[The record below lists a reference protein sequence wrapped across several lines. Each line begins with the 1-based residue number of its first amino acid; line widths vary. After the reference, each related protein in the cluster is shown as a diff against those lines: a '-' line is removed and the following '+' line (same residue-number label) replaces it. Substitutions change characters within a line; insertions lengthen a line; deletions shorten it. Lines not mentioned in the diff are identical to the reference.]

1 MIGAGRRSQI
11 DREIERANQWL
22 YGVAVSDEPIGPD
35 SRCSGSARLGRA
47 LQIISELAPDAQRL
61 ESEGVTVEDVR
72 RLAEAHVLS
81 AGVDDRW
88 SAPEVREI
96 HEQLAAASG
105 ALWFVMTQHRSPS
118 VAAATTDNTALRT
131 QYADGLASGQILGA
145 VSFAHLR
152 RARPT
157 VVAERT
163 DVGWQISGRLDWITS
178 WGLAD
183 VLLLMAE
190 TTDGLVVQTL
200 IPARERDG
208 LTVTGALSLA
218 AMQGTSTVGA
228 VLERMCVSDAEVA
241 HLVPKEDWLEHDA
254 QRTANVPAAVVGLAR
269 AAVNSLLLDAR
280 QRRWAEAAELAE
292 VWRNQLVQQRNRAYQ
307 LIDDVD
313 PSKEL
318 PERRALRGSITK
330 LAQDATAMLVTV
342 QAGRSMLTSSSAQRW
357 AREALFSLVQA
368 QTPATRNALI
378 GAYRVSTRPAAP

>member
-1 MIGAGRRSQI
+1 
-11 DREIERANQWL
+11 
-22 YGVAVSDEPIGPD
+22 VSDEPIGPD
-35 SRCSGSARLGRA
+35 SRCSGSARLSRA

-88 SAPEVREI
+88 SAPQVREI

-118 VAAATTDNTALRT
+118 VAAATTDNTAVRT